1 MKKRRIGKRTERG
14 ARRLAKNRNFVRWLI
29 DEEIKRLAPDRATH
43 FGNLAIVWEDAA
55 TNLLA
60 ATDAL
65 YRHDNV
71 AITAR
76 HISAFLRPYDI
87 LTLHCYG
94 ALIDRLD
101 EDEERRFREL
111 AKNLENAW
119 RRIADALLDVRMISK
134 DGADAL
140 FNDASAINS
149 EIAALF
155 TGDMP
160 PRISL
165 GYKRRMD
172 RIKAAFPEKGAGA

>member
-1 MKKRRIGKRTERG
+1 MKKRRIGKRAGRG

-55 TNLLA
+55 TNLLT

-87 LTLHCYG
+87 LTLHIYG

-111 AKNLENAW
+111 AADLRDAW
-119 RRIADALLDVRMISK
+119 SKFRVALVDTRHMSK
-134 DGADAL
+134 DSADAL
-140 FNDASAINS
+140 FADALALNS